1 MLKSAPRESSSGGR
15 GPKDA
20 RKGPQK
26 GGRGVDKGARD
37 RLWRTLGGALFI
49 FIGVLWRGISWGAEL
64 PVLYVALIPQKEVAE
79 GLVGGRFRVEALLPP
94 GADPHTFEPKP
105 HQMVDL
111 ARARAYISA
120 GLPFEGALV
129 PRLRGAAPE
138 LVVVAGDGGID
149 KIAMTLS
156 EELFAPEDSGDT
168 PSGPSQPH
176 GEDGG
181 ADPHFWTSPRRM
193 AVMARTMAEAL
204 EALDPAGAEE
214 YRKNLGTLEE
224 AIAALDEELRA
235 LLAGCRGMAFFVF
248 HPAWGYLAADYGL
261 RQIPIEV
268 EGKEPKAADLAR
280 LVLWGRE
287 RGVRVI
293 FVSPQFSRKGA
304 AAVAAEIG
312 ATLVDLDPLAPG
324 WMENL
329 RRAGHL
335 LHDAVK

>member
-1 MLKSAPRESSSGGR
+1 M
-15 GPKDA
+15 
-20 RKGPQK
+20 
-26 GGRGVDKGARD
+26 DKGARD
-37 RLWRTLGGALFI
+37 RLRRALRGALFI
-49 FIGVLWRGISWGAEL
+49 FIGVLWGGISWGAEL

-79 GLVGGRFRVEALLPP
+79 SLVGGRFRVEALLPP

-149 KIAMTLS
+149 KIALTPS
-156 EELFAPEDSGDT
+156 EELFAPDSGDT
-168 PSGPSQPH
+168 PRGHSRPH

-181 ADPHFWTSPRRM
+181 GDPHFWTSPRRM
-193 AVMARTMAEAL
+193 AVMAHTMAEAL

-214 YRKNLGTLEE
+214 YQKNLGTLEG
-224 AIAALDEELRA
+224 AIAALDEDLRA
-235 LLAGCRGMAFFVF
+235 LLVGCRGMAFFVF

-335 LHDAVK
+335 LRDAVK